1 MNTVYFHSAGVDL
14 YSLLNTEY
22 TGHVFVFHNRHIFLK
37 SMSQNSHLE
46 LETIKSVSLMQY
58 RFFHCG
64 CHNGFDP
71 SPSPCIHFWLNPLPC
86 LCGRHNWSLIAK
98 THCALA
104 VLCTLSAS
112 KNSSHASVMLRSE
125 QLTITAE
132 MPSYCDSSRGGSS
145 NLRKGGATFSS
156 PPLLFPSP
164 PLLLP
169 PLPLEVGPLNPAR
182 RPGLGERCKLPQQGP
197 PKAILGAQER
207 HLVARI

>member
-71 SPSPCIHFWLNPLPC
+71 SPSPCIHFWLNP
-86 LCGRHNWSLIAK
+86 
-98 THCALA
+98 
-104 VLCTLSAS
+104 
-112 KNSSHASVMLRSE
+112 
-125 QLTITAE
+125 
-132 MPSYCDSSRGGSS
+132 
-145 NLRKGGATFSS
+145 
-156 PPLLFPSP
+156 PPLS
-164 PLLLP
+164 
-169 PLPLEVGPLNPAR
+169 VWTS
-182 RPGLGERCKLPQQGP
+182 Q
-197 PKAILGAQER
+197 
-207 HLVARI
+207 LVPYSRDALCISCAMYA